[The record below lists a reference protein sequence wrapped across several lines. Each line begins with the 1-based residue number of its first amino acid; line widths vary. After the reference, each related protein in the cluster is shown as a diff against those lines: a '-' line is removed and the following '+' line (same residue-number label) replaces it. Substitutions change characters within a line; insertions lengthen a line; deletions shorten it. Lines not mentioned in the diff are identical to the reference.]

1 MTPYAVSLKPAVSRP
16 ERVKE
21 LANLLACA
29 MVNTADEIP
38 ERDRPHRRKNY
49 PQL

>member
-29 MVNTADEIP
+29 MVNTAHDVSDSRCP
-38 ERDRPHRRKNY
+38 QHRHSRH
-49 PQL
+49 QL